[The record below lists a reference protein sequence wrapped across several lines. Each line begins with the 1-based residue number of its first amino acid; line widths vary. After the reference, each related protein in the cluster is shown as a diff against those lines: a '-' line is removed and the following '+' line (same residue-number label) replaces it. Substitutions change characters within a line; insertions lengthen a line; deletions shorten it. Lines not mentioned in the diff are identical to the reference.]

1 MVNLTITPRVLMKSK
16 NNVKGKRRCYYG
28 KLCHFSKYWYKKK
41 NEYKEKASGG
51 ENAALV
57 YNRIRVYKS
66 FSPCWYVEET
76 EWWMI
81 FDSGW
86 SFHMCPNKNYFL
98 DFEKIVGGHV
108 IMENNITYKNSVIGT
123 IKMLL
128 DNGNFYFRKE

>member
-1 MVNLTITPRVLMKSK
+1 MVNLTITPSVLMKSK
-16 NNVKGKRRCYYG
+16 NDVKGKRRCYYG

-41 NEYKEKASGG
+41 NEDKEKASGG

-57 YNRIRVYKS
+57 YNRVRVYKR

-76 EWWMI
+76 DWWMI

-98 DFEKIVGGHV
+98 DFEK
-108 IMENNITYKNSVIGT
+108 NCWWACY
-123 IKMLL
+123 
-128 DNGNFYFRKE
+128 NGK